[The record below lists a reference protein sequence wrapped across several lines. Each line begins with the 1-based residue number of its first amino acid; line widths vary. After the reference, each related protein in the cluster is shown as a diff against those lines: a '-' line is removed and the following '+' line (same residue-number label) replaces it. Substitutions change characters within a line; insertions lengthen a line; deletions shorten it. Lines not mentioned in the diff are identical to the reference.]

1 MGEGAPLSTT
11 FRERS
16 NCSDL
21 LCLDRLYQYDCRNIA
36 ARGAAVPSLAQIAS
50 VFARYANLTLGG
62 GSATTATIH
71 HEIVYKRH
79 WVSQDKFSQSFA

>member
-1 MGEGAPLSTT
+1 M
-11 FRERS
+11 
-16 NCSDL
+16 
-21 LCLDRLYQYDCRNIA
+21 
-36 ARGAAVPSLAQIAS
+36 PSLAQIAS